1 MGSKSCIGILEKG
14 KLEKKRGSVNHH
26 HRLEKLANRID
37 SETVNWRGEGYAT
50 RSKVKGLIMTLRS
63 KSSKK

>member
-1 MGSKSCIGILEKG
+1 MGTKSCVGILEKG
-14 KLEKKRGSVNHH
+14 KLEKRIGPINHN